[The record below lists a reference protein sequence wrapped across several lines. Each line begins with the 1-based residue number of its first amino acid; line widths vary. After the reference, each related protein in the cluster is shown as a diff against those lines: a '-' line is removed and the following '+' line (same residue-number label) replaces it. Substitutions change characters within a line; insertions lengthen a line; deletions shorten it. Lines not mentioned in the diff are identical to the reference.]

1 MVCSSKEG
9 CNIIMIDGIIFVY
22 VKMFEYVYGG
32 LMGVQVIVLLLV
44 DEFVIYDVII
54 FWKKVRGY
62 IEC

>member
-1 MVCSSKEG
+1 
-9 CNIIMIDGIIFVY
+9 MIDGVIFVY
-22 VKMFEYVYGG
+22 VEMFEYVYGG

-54 FWKKVRGY
+54 FWKKVRCY

>member
-1 MVCSSKEG
+1 
-9 CNIIMIDGIIFVY
+9 MIDGVIFVY
-22 VKMFEYVYGG
+22 VEMFEYVYGG